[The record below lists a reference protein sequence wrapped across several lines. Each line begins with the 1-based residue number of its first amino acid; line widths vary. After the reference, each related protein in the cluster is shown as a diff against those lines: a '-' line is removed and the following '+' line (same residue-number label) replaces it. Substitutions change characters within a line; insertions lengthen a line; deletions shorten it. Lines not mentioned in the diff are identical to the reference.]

1 MKGDRARFLWPLLAL
16 ALILAWN
23 AVFTERFLSFEWKEG
38 RLYGPLID
46 VVHRGTPVM
55 LLALGM
61 TPVIGTGGIDLSVGS
76 VMAMAAAICALLL
89 AAGALPVA
97 AVLALAI
104 AFGCAAGLWNG
115 ALVALLRVQPV
126 VATLILL
133 VAGRG
138 LAQLFTGGKKIA
150 FSSPAF
156 ESLAGGTVLGLP
168 VTFFIA
174 GGLFGLLLLLQRRTA
189 LGLYVESIGDNER
202 AAHLAGLPVRPVKLA
217 VYGMCGGI
225 AALAGAIACADIR
238 QADVFLTG
246 QYLEL
251 DAILSVVI
259 GGTALTGGR
268 TSLVGSVIGALVIQT
283 LTTSLYLR
291 GLGPE
296 DALIL
301 KALAVVAVCAL
312 RLPGLGKLV
321 RRRRPEATR

>member
-1 MKGDRARFLWPLLAL
+1 
-16 ALILAWN
+16 
-23 AVFTERFLSFEWKEG
+23 
-38 RLYGPLID
+38 
-46 VVHRGTPVM
+46 
-55 LLALGM
+55 
-61 TPVIGTGGIDLSVGS
+61 
-76 VMAMAAAICALLL
+76 
-89 AAGALPVA
+89 
-97 AVLALAI
+97 
-104 AFGCAAGLWNG
+104 
-115 ALVALLRVQPV
+115 
-126 VATLILL
+126 
-133 VAGRG
+133 
-138 LAQLFTGGKKIA
+138 
-150 FSSPAF
+150 
-156 ESLAGGTVLGLP
+156 

>member
-1 MKGDRARFLWPLLAL
+1 LKGDRARFLWPLLAL

>member
-138 LAQLFTGGKKIA
+138 LAQLFTGGRKIA
-150 FSSPAF
+150 FSSPGF

-312 RLPGLGKLV
+312 RLPGLGKLL
-321 RRRRPEATR
+321 RRRRSEATR